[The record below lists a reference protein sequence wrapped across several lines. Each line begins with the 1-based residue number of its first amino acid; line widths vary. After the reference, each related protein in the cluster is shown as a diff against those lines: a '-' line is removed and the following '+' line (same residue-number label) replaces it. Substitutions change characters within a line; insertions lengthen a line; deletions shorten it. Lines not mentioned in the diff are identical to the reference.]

1 MKGVFISHSTEN
13 RELTKQ
19 VIELLQLGM
28 GIGRDRIFCTSLNG
42 DLCTGED
49 FITTIKT
56 KMQEC
61 EMVLAL
67 ITPEYLQSKFCM
79 MELGAAWVQESYL
92 CPFLGSGVTYKDL
105 EDTPLKS
112 FQIRK
117 LEDKKDLYAVYDE
130 MATKQFMM
138 KLDSMQFQGKVDEF
152 LQKVSI
158 HTGAKDHFIY
168 PDSDGYYQV
177 KIDEIRKV
185 PPQYRCYKIAGNLAL
200 QERQQDPVQEESQ
213 WIFFQAGMFDDLKPG
228 DFVQLKVERTEQKM
242 FKDIGRVRNI
252 YLKELCILENA
263 DVRGSKIR

>member
-28 GIGRDRIFCTSLNG
+28 GIGRDRIFCTSLSG

-56 KMQEC
+56 KM
-61 EMVLAL
+61 
-67 ITPEYLQSKFCM
+67 
-79 MELGAAWVQESYL
+79 QESYL

-105 EDTPLKS
+105 EDTPLRS

-117 LEDKKDLYAVYDE
+117 LEEKKDLYAVYDE

-158 HTGAKDHFIY
+158 HTGAKEHFIY